1 MPKDTFF
8 NLPEEKRNKIIDSAM
23 IQFSNKHY
31 NKVTIDSIVD
41 EAKIPKG
48 SFYQYFTNKN
58 DLYTYMFNRLGDTK
72 SEMLSTVKN
81 YVDTMSF
88 SDCIIKMLEISVQ
101 YETDDDN
108 ISQLNNKFL
117 NECPQEIKNE
127 ILKNEIPKSYR
138 LLEQIIKEYVLKGE
152 LRKDLDIKNASYII
166 TSCALNIEHYEL
178 TNGDISETLRTVI
191 NVVVDGF
198 KN

>member
-8 NLPEEKRNKIIDSAM
+8 NLPEEKRNKILDSAM

-58 DLYTYMFNRLGDTK
+58 DLYTYMFNHLGDTK

-81 YVDTMSF
+81 YIDTMSF

-108 ISQLNNKFL
+108 IAQLKNKFL

-178 TNGDISETLRTVI
+178 TDGDISETLRTVI